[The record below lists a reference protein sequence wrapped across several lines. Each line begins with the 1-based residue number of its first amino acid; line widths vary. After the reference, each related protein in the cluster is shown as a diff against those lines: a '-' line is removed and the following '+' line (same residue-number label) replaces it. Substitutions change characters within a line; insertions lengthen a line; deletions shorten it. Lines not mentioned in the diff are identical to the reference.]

1 MKYSSR
7 LKKERIL
14 QGSLSGGSS
23 LQTYSPHNHFSNW
36 FGLKQKQQQQQQQ
49 HNIYVCL
56 MVFVVYFALFSFD
69 DETKHEGA
77 KTICRQFRLLPIP
90 PSLHSIYLLDRY
102 FTCHVRYIN
111 QIPNR
116 LRHCLTSHMS
126 MPVRGSPIIQ
136 YICT

>member
-1 MKYSSR
+1 MKILQVGCVFLLDSYSLHAGSWCKMKYSSR

-36 FGLKQKQQQQQQQ
+36 FGLKQKQQQQQQ

-77 KTICRQFRLLPIP
+77 KTICR
-90 PSLHSIYLLDRY
+90 
-102 FTCHVRYIN
+102 
-111 QIPNR
+111 
-116 LRHCLTSHMS
+116 
-126 MPVRGSPIIQ
+126 
-136 YICT
+136 